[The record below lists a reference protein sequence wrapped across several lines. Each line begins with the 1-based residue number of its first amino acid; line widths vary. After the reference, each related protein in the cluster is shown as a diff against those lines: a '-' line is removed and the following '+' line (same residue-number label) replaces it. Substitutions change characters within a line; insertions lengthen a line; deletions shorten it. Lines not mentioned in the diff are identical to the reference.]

1 MQGCT
6 PSPLGKERGFSL
18 IEVLVTVLVFSIGML
33 GIAGLS
39 TVGRRATFDT
49 VQRSTA
55 AELAYALLEEM
66 RSNNEA
72 LGVYVAAAVL
82 GRGSRG
88 SSEPAPDCDAA
99 GAACTADELA
109 THSLW
114 AWEQMLDTG
123 FETAAGVGTGGLV
136 TPTACIVGPAGG
148 VAGNYT
154 VTMVWRGVSE
164 LADPAIN
171 ACGAATGL
179 YGTSGEFRRMAVVQT
194 YIDPLN

>member
-1 MQGCT
+1 MQGRIQG
-6 PSPLGKERGFSL
+6 PLGTERGFSL

-66 RSNNEA
+66 RSNNDA
-72 LGVYVAAAVL
+72 LGVYVAAGVV

-88 SSEPAPDCDAA
+88 SEPAPDCDAV

-109 THSLW
+109 THGLW

-123 FETAAGVGTGGLV
+123 FETAGGVGTGGLV

-154 VTMVWRGVSE
+154 VTIVWRGVTA
-164 LADPAIN
+164 LTDPALN

-179 YGTSGEFRRMAVVQT
+179 YGANGEFRRMAVVQT
-194 YIDPLN
+194 YIDPAN